1 MDLSCNPIIDVSR
14 VTFCDDIILDTAPP
28 GFAIDPNIVI
38 GQDTH
43 NDGSRNIIIGN
54 RASAGTG
61 TQSIILGYRAGHPNV
76 TGDHRVAIGT
86 NVQALGGFAFSG
98 NIGIGH
104 QAGGEVGGDN
114 TISIGRRINANMAPR
129 EGAISIGY
137 NAGAPSSV
145 QDQGEYSIALG
156 AHAGQNDICDNS
168 IIINATGTALDNDLG
183 PSRLFIKPIRND
195 VSNNVLYYTPSTGE
209 VTYGQA
215 GSVPLD
221 LSCNPIIDVSS
232 ITFCDGTYIGPGNS
246 FDISTNEVLKINVK
260 DASNALVVDQSG
272 NILLGTDTSLP
283 HSSIPSYL
291 YFKGRGVSGETG
303 PYISIDG
310 PATGNQSYQ
319 SAINLLTKGTFT
331 TPSFSNTTKGWHIV
345 AKGDAY
351 QGTFLA
357 GQTGNM
363 MSFYFKN
370 EEPNYIS
377 GFHIAGQSP
386 NGAIIDYSGAEI
398 GMGNVPIPGVSLF
411 IDPSNNR
418 GGGGA
423 KTQGAI
429 RIAPVGNVDTGEL
442 QFMERSGSG
451 TNYVGFK
458 APDSIPANIVWK
470 LPNSDGLGNEVLKT
484 DGFGNLSWE
493 PIPVDPWDVSCN
505 SITDV
510 SYISFCGHNSVG
522 IDLSCNTIIDI
533 SGLHFCDGTFIGH
546 GNSFDISTNEVFKIR
561 TTDISNALV
570 VDQSGNV
577 GIGTANPEY
586 LLDIHRPANGDAV
599 RIKRTNSGALDFA
612 LLFGF
617 ATPYSYI
624 NSGATTSWPDGAPLR
639 LRSGGTSIVTC
650 NSGPLSGVAYPYSF
664 DLTSEKLIIGGIE
677 GTAGQ
682 VVQAKGDGFGGV
694 EWGTGSGSDGSGNGA
709 IPYEPWN
716 VNVTH
721 IDVAVGP
728 LVDQTAYCIQFFAPA
743 TASYTNMV
751 VLTSST
757 STAAY
762 TGTLGVAICSNT
774 TGQPGTPTT
783 GAPLGSGFITFSGAT
798 NPQERYSDIAF
809 SSPIDLSANTIY
821 WAVFGADNTSGNLY
835 MGFHADYHSPNST
848 VRQGV
853 GDFVAGTF
861 TIGATADSEY
871 ACWFRIYNEYSSFAT
886 GPVGPA
892 GPAGPPG
899 GPTGPP
905 GPAGP
910 PNADSA
916 FAAIPYEPWNLDITL
931 SEMPLTDQIVY
942 CIQFFAPTTAAYTN
956 MVIFTTG
963 TSANAWVGQ
972 LGVAIYSNTPGQP
985 GTPTTGAPL
994 GSGFINYTGS
1004 TNPDLRYHDIAFSS
1018 PIDLSANTQYW
1029 AVFAADNDGAGNLYM
1044 GFHNDYNSVY
1054 QVVRQGP
1061 NLSTYFVAGT
1071 FTMGATINSDA
1082 ACWFRIYNDNV
1093 SFGGLTGPT
1102 GPATDL
1108 SGIPNQMAFFN
1119 TSTQLV
1125 GTPLAEVSGNQIL
1138 FGGGGVGNAA
1148 APSISFLTD
1157 ASQGIYLQASSTLLP
1172 APAPFAAI
1180 GPGPA
1185 VAVDGT
1191 RVLGFGSAG
1200 FVPNYQIG
1208 QWEGDFINIT
1218 GNIYTNDPVGKIQSY
1233 GGGEIIS
1240 GNPGAIVGG
1249 GLVRASAGANTDWK
1263 DGNCGNFERLYF
1275 TFTDFHGPMAG
1286 ATTWNFPGTGPRF
1299 NKGVAYGVAGPWIA
1313 SKLIPVGFRLPNGAR
1328 VNILTEPTLAISFAG
1343 RLSVQTVLVS
1353 DTGAAGGGAGSTFVF
1368 HGPALTPATSNTPSS
1383 LSNTPSTGSG
1393 TGTGTH
1399 TEMIT
1404 IEVQF
1409 NVAPVGPEG
1418 LIGAY
1423 VDIERF

>member
-1 MDLSCNPIIDVSR
+1 MAAGI
-14 VTFCDDIILDTAPP
+14 
-28 GFAIDPNIVI
+28 AIDPNIVI
-38 GQDTH
+38 GQGAG
-43 NDGSRNIIIGN
+43 NDGSNNIAIGN
-54 RASAGTG
+54 DTHTGTG
-61 TQSIILGYRAGHPNV
+61 LENISI
-76 TGDHRVAIGT
+76 
-86 NVQALGGFAFSG
+86 G
-98 NIGIGH
+98 NIAGNSAATGSSRICIGRNTAFAGGPDKNGNIAIGH
-104 QAGGEVGGDN
+104 QAGASFIGDY
-114 TISIGRRINANMAPR
+114 TIAIGYQSNGIMSQR
-129 EGAISIGY
+129 EGSISIGY
-137 NAGAPSSV
+137 NTGTS
-145 QDQGEYSIALG
+145 QTTREQGEYSIALG
-156 AHAGQNDICDNS
+156 ARAGANDICDNS
-168 IIINATGTALDNDLG
+168 IIINATGLSLDNAIG

-246 FDISTNEVLKINVK
+246 FDISTNEVLKINVM

-283 HSSIPSYL
+283 HGSIPSYL

-303 PYISIDG
+303 PYISIGGDASG
-310 PATGNQSYQ
+310 NPAYQ

-331 TPSFSNTTKGWHIV
+331 APSFSNTTKGWHIV

-351 QGTFLA
+351 
-357 GQTGNM
+357 TGGVENM
-363 MSFYFKN
+363 LSFDFKN

-429 RIAPVGNVDTGEL
+429 RIAPVGNADTGEL
-442 QFMERSGSG
+442 QFMERSGGG

-470 LPNSDGLGNEVLKT
+470 LPSSDGLGNEVLKT
-484 DGFGNLSWE
+484 DGFGNLSW
-493 PIPVDPWDVSCN
+493 VDPLDVSCN

-533 SGLHFCDGTFIGH
+533 SGLHFCDGTFIGP
-546 GNSFDISTNEVFKIR
+546 GGSFDISTNEVFKINVID
-561 TTDISNALV
+561 TSSALV

-694 EWGTGSGSDGSGNGA
+694 EWGTGGSGGDGSGNGA

-716 VNVTH
+716 VSITLTELN
-721 IDVAVGP
+721 
-728 LVDQTAYCIQFFAPA
+728 LVNQTAYCIQFFAPA

-751 VLTSST
+751 LLTTTSS
-757 STAAY
+757 SAAY

-774 TGQPGTPTT
+774 PGQPGTPAV
-783 GAPLGSGFITFSGAT
+783 GAPLGSGFITFSGLT
-798 NPQERYSDIAF
+798 NPKERYSDISF
-809 SSPIDLSANTIY
+809 SSPIDLSANTQY
-821 WAVFGADNTSGNLY
+821 WAVFGANNTSGTLY
-835 MGFHADYHSPNST
+835 TGFHADYHSPNSV
-848 VRQGV
+848 VRQGA
-853 GDFVAGTF
+853 GDFIAGIF
-861 TIGATADSEY
+861 TIGATVDSEY
-871 ACWFRIYNEYSSFAT
+871 SCWFRIYNWESSFAT
-886 GPVGPA
+886 GPVGPV

-931 SEMPLTDQIVY
+931 NQSNLGDQTIY
-942 CIQFFAPTTAAYTN
+942 CVQFFAPTTATYTN
-956 MVIFTTG
+956 MVVFTTQSSTAAYTG
-963 TSANAWVGQ
+963 T
-972 LGVAIYSNTPGQP
+972 LGVAICSNAPGQP
-985 GTPTTGAPL
+985 GTPALGAPL
-994 GSGFINYTGS
+994 GSGFITFSGL
-1004 TNPDLRYHDIAFSS
+1004 TNPQLRYNDIAFSS

-1029 AVFAADNDGAGNLYM
+1029 AIIGADNTSGSLFM
-1044 GFHNDYNSVY
+1044 GYHTDYNVAYS
-1054 QVVRQGP
+1054 VVRQAGGD
-1061 NLSTYFVAGT
+1061 FVAGI
-1071 FTMGATINSDA
+1071 FTIGATVNSEA
-1082 ACWFRIYNDNV
+1082 AFWFRIFNDNV

-1102 GPATDL
+1102 GPAGSTDL

-1119 TSTQLV
+1119 TPTQLV

-1138 FGGGGVGNAA
+1138 FGGSILGSAA

-1157 ASQGIYLQASSTLLP
+1157 PSAGIYLQPISQLLP
-1172 APAPFAAI
+1172 APAPFTAI
-1180 GPGPA
+1180 GPGP
-1185 VAVDGT
+1185 VIAVDGIA
-1191 RVLGFGSAG
+1191 VLGCGSAS
-1200 FVPNYQIG
+1200 FVPNYQVG
-1208 QWEGDFINIT
+1208 QWEGDFINIK
-1218 GNIYTNDPVGKIQSY
+1218 GNIYTNAADPSGKIQTY
-1233 GGGEIIS
+1233 GGGKIIS
-1240 GNPGAIVGG
+1240 GNTIIPTMGQGLARASSVGG
-1249 GLVRASAGANTDWK
+1249 ADWQ
-1263 DGNCGNFERLYF
+1263 DGNCGNSERLYF
-1275 TFTDFHGPMAG
+1275 TFTDFMSRGLYR
-1286 ATTWNFPGTGPRF
+1286 FPAVGRPAIGYST
-1299 NKGVAYGVAGPWIA
+1299 AGPWTA
-1313 SKLIPVGFRLPNGAR
+1313 SRMMPVGFRLPAGGT
-1328 VNILTEPTLAISFAG
+1328 VNILTEPTVAIAFSG
-1343 RLSVQTVLVS
+1343 RLWVQTNRVMN
-1353 DTGAAGGGAGSTFVF
+1353 TGAIGGGAGANMTDHTPLLV
-1368 HGPALTPATSNTPSS
+1368 PATSNTPSA
-1383 LSNTPSTGSG
+1383 LNATPSTGSG
-1393 TGTGTH
+1393 TGVGTH
-1399 TEMIT
+1399 TEMIS
-1404 IEVQF
+1404 IEVLF
-1409 NVAPVGPEG
+1409 DASLTSPTG